1 MNLAFLGLGK
11 MGVPIARHLR
21 KQQRNITV
29 WTRNAAN
36 AEALRHDC
44 AKVAGSAAE
53 AAAGADVL
61 FSMLLDDPAV
71 ESVLFEDKVIGAL
84 PHDAIHVCLSTLSVA
99 LSRRLT
105 AEHSARRQHFV
116 AAPVFGRPHVAE
128 AAKLWTVV
136 GGSQDAIEL
145 VRPLL
150 ESYSRGV
157 TVVSEH
163 PWSAHALKLAG
174 NFLIT
179 AMIAGLTESFIYADA
194 FGIEPEV
201 FLKAANS
208 ALFQSPFYELYGGIM
223 LHPPEKPGA
232 TMAIGE
238 KDLRLFRE
246 SAQSEQLTTPM
257 ADLFSATFHR
267 AFEAG
272 MKDADW
278 AAGYYR
284 LERDWKRRRR
294 ADRPERLNRGRV
306 LDPSSSK

>member
-11 MGVPIARHLR
+11 MGVPIASHLL

-29 WTRNAAN
+29 WARNVVN
-36 AEALRHDC
+36 VEPLRLNG
-44 AKVAGSAAE
+44 AKVAGSAPD

-71 ESVLFEDKVIGAL
+71 KSVLFEGKVIDAL
-84 PHDAIHVCLSTLSVA
+84 PHDAIHVCLSTLSVT

-105 AEHSARRQHFV
+105 AEHTARGQHFV

-136 GGSQDAIEL
+136 GGPQEPIER

-150 ESYSRGV
+150 ESFSRGI

-194 FGIEPEV
+194 FGIDPEV

-208 ALFQSPFYELYGGIM
+208 ALFRSPFYELYGGIM

-232 TMAIGE
+232 TMAVGE

-246 SAQSEQLTTPM
+246 SAQAEQLATPM

-284 LERDWKRRRR
+284 LEGGLETH
-294 ADRPERLNRGRV
+294 DRGAA
-306 LDPSSSK
+306 

>member
-11 MGVPIARHLR
+11 MGVPIARHLL
-21 KQQRNITV
+21 KHERNITL
-29 WTRNAAN
+29 WARNVVN
-36 AEALRHDC
+36 AEPLRRDG
-44 AKVAGSAAE
+44 AKGAGSAAE
-53 AAAGADVL
+53 AAAGADIL

-71 ESVLFEDKVIGAL
+71 ESVLFEGKVLEAL
-84 PHDAIHVCLSTLSVA
+84 PHGAIHVCLSTLSVA

-105 AEHSARRQHFV
+105 AEHAARGQHFV

-136 GGSQDAIEL
+136 GGQKEVIER

-150 ESYSRGV
+150 ENFSRGI

-201 FLKAANS
+201 FLETVNS
-208 ALFQSPFYELYGGIM
+208 ALFQSPFYELYGGII

-232 TMAIGE
+232 TMAVGE

-246 SAQSEQLTTPM
+246 SAQAEQLATPM

-284 LERDWKRRRR
+284 LEGGMETHAK
-294 ADRPERLNRGRV
+294 G
-306 LDPSSSK
+306 